1 MYVLYDIF
9 SIISFFG
16 PLTFFIQYPSVTTQT
31 NILRKNVIEKNG
43 EVEQLKHEMNVLDR
57 LRAQLVGK
65 SEQLLNERQDI
76 AKEAEALAMQV
87 SVF

>member
-1 MYVLYDIF
+1 M
-9 SIISFFG
+9 
-16 PLTFFIQYPSVTTQT
+16 TTQT